1 MKIGKA
7 LLSISLAV
15 VLSGCAILKGGF
27 GNKSSSSSSSGA
39 HGTGWDWGGGGGKT
53 SSSGPT
59 SSSDYPSSSSSGP
72 TIYSIKIEAPKTIL
86 GIGESVTFSAIV
98 DSSDYN
104 YYWSYDL
111 KWSSSNSNVA
121 MVEYGGRVTGKSIGT
136 AIIRAES
143 YYDSSVYDTI
153 TVTVNQNEMV
163 IVGVE
168 SFDLD
173 TTYKLGTYYDE
184 GYNFYYYYA
193 NGEITNQSGP
203 CLATSGSFSSAVDLK
218 VEGTTDHYHL
228 ALFINEQK
236 KYINTVSDV
245 DYHISLDST
254 YVNDWSWDDK
264 YYTFTTIV
272 NGVKYLMQRSDSYF
286 YMSNYDN
293 VSFSNAARLLI
304 QTEKADPESIDIVE
318 DNLRSLVGS
327 ELSLSVKIS
336 PIGASLTRLNWTVLD
351 NEYVSVSSQG
361 RVRVASNAKRGTTA
375 TIKAS
380 WNSSVSDTCT
390 ISIYSYGTLDDPL
403 TVDEVCSLIDEE
415 SSIDSYV
422 YLSGIVTSNSACS
435 GSWWSEI
442 VLANND
448 GSISSALY
456 LESVIAYNDYGSIY
470 ATTNSL
476 VGKKVVVC
484 TYYLGFEDSKYYS
497 NDTRLYSVS
506 NN

>member
-7 LLSISLAV
+7 LLSISLAF

-72 TIYSIKIEAPKTIL
+72 TIYSITIEAPKTIL

-98 DSSDYN
+98 DSSDN

-111 KWSSSNSNVA
+111 KWSSSNSDVA

-136 AIIRAES
+136 AVIRAES
-143 YYDSSVYDTI
+143 YYDSSVYDTVM
-153 TVTVNQNEMV
+153 VTVNQHEMV

-184 GYNFYYYYA
+184 GYSFYYYYA

-203 CLATSGSFSSAVDLK
+203 CLAASGSFSSAVDLK

-228 ALFINEQK
+228 ALFIDEQK

-254 YVNDWSWDDK
+254 YVNDWSWDET

-272 NGVKYLMQRSDSYF
+272 NGVKYLMQRNGSYF

-293 VSFSNAARLLI
+293 ASFSNVARLLI

-318 DNLRSLVGS
+318 DNVRLLVNS
-327 ELSLSVKIS
+327 DFYLSVKIS

-351 NEYVSVSSQG
+351 NENVSVSSQG
-361 RVRVASNAKRGTTA
+361 RVRVSSNAKRGTTA

-403 TVDEVCSLIDEE
+403 AVDEVCSLIDEE
-415 SSIDSYV
+415 SSINHRV
-422 YLSGIVTSNSACS
+422 YLSGIVTSNSAFS
-435 GSWWSEI
+435 YSSWSEI

-456 LESVIAYNDYGSIY
+456 LTNIWANNGYGSIY
-470 ATTNSL
+470 AEANSL
-476 VGKKVVVC
+476 VGKRIVIE
-484 TYYLGFEDSKYYS
+484 TYGLHIENSKYCS
-497 NDTRLYSVS
+497 NGVDLVSVS